1 MQEQKVAIKR
11 RGIATFILWGAVG
24 FGIGGAIAGTIA
36 VDAAIFL
43 GFAIMAGI
51 GGMSLGLALKSWQMA
66 GFLALAGAVG
76 FPFGF
81 FICVFIGLGGLGEM
95 LPDLFWRILGIN
107 TIAGA
112 VGGAALGLPLN
123 SGKAAGFLALAG
135 AIALRIAEQIQEVID
150 FGLITPQ
157 LLSGVTQLAI
167 WGVVLGALLGTAL
180 GYLEKRRGHIESV
193 QTGYKEQV

>member
-1 MQEQKVAIKR
+1 VVEKKIRMQEQKRAIKR
-11 RGIATFILWGAVG
+11 RSIAAFTLWGAVG

-51 GGMSLGLALKSWQMA
+51 GGTSLGLARKSRKMA

-81 FICVFIGLGGLGEM
+81 YVCVFIGMGLGEVLP

-112 VGGAALGLPLN
+112 IGGAALGLPLN
-123 SGKAAGFLALAG
+123 NGKAIGLLALAG
-135 AIALRIAEQIQEVID
+135 AIALRITEQVQEVVD

-167 WGVVLGALLGTAL
+167 WGVVLGALLGVTL
-180 GYLEKRRGHIESV
+180 GYLEKQKAV
-193 QTGYKEQV
+193 QNT

>member
-1 MQEQKVAIKR
+1 MSEQKVATKWR
-11 RGIATFILWGAVG
+11 NFASFILWGAVG

-51 GGMSLGLALKSWQMA
+51 GGMSLGLALKSWKMA

-123 SGKAAGFLALAG
+123 SGKAIGFMALAG
-135 AIALRIAEQIQEVID
+135 AISLRITEQVQEVID

-167 WGVVLGALLGTAL
+167 WGVVLGALLGVVL
-180 GYLEKRRGHIESV
+180 VYLEKRKAV
-193 QTGYKEQV
+193 QNTSS

>member
-1 MQEQKVAIKR
+1 MFAL
-11 RGIATFILWGAVG
+11 FGAVG
-24 FGIGGAIAGTIA
+24 FGIGGAIASPIS

-51 GGMSLGLALKSWQMA
+51 GGMSLGLALKSWKMA

-81 FICVFIGLGGLGEM
+81 YVSIFVGMGLGEVLP
-95 LPDLFWRILGIN
+95 LPDLFWRILGRN

-112 VGGAALGLPLN
+112 IGGAALGLPLN
-123 SGKAAGFLALAG
+123 SGKAVGFLALAG
-135 AIALRIAEQIQEVID
+135 AIALRIAEQILEVID

-167 WGVVLGALLGTAL
+167 WGVVLGALLGATL
-180 GYLEKRRGHIESV
+180 GYLEKRKSM
-193 QTGYKEQV
+193 QSSSN